1 MPYGNLLC
9 RRYALAHRVDIGTAF
24 QWTRRAGLSQK
35 QKPNFSHSATLEAV
49 SFRIHCYFMIDSFQ
63 FLVPVIVIFT
73 KFDALYDIE
82 YAKLKCEGVSRKDAN
97 ELAPKHVRES
107 FATGPQV
114 KLLYDPDG
122 NRRPPKC
129 HVCLPGK
136 LIKHQIAIERLII
149 CIQHVAWIRMV
160 QIAALSW
167 NGQLKLWTIQCSRS
181 YSSRLNRPT

>member
-1 MPYGNLLC
+1 
-9 RRYALAHRVDIGTAF
+9 
-24 QWTRRAGLSQK
+24 
-35 QKPNFSHSATLEAV
+35 
-49 SFRIHCYFMIDSFQ
+49 MIDSFQ

-149 CIQHVAWIRMV
+149 CIRHVDMDKDGADCGPLLERTTE
-160 QIAALSW
+160 ALDDTVL
-167 NGQLKLWTIQCSRS
+167 QKLLLSTQQTNLTLSIMYGLR
-181 YSSRLNRPT
+181 R